1 MQEWV
6 VRGMYIFFFFLI
18 KKYFLFKKYFSL
30 LNAFVSKSNIFW
42 SLQKSFAI
50 FVR

>member
-6 VRGMYIFFFFLI
+6 YYPFFLE
-18 KKYFLFKKYFSL
+18 KKILFKKYFSL